1 MFLPT
6 YVLQYG
12 EVGVIFDVQGSQNRD
27 PSQDLEVKTMTATQI
42 VKFFQNLN
50 HFSLND
56 IVG

>member
-42 VKFFQNLN
+42 VKFFQKLN